1 MPHAVPTLAL
11 RLALRALLAG
21 PGRLDAPAEVA
32 LRRAAGLAVDPHAE
46 AEIDGLRAR
55 LAADTRAV
63 DVVDYGAGSSRGD
76 KATPRRVCDVAAR
89 AGTGP
94 AWGRF
99 LQALAR
105 ELAPGAVL
113 ELGTNLGLGAAH
125 LCAGLEVADARDP
138 AGAPRRLVSLEGDPT
153 FAELSRGALAAL
165 GWADRA
171 TVVTGRFADTLPDV
185 LAAHGPFGLVFV
197 DGHHAEA
204 PALDYVAA
212 VRPHLA
218 PGAVVVLDDV
228 EPTRPVRRA
237 WTRLASEPGARRRYL
252 GKLGL
257 LQFPS
262 PDRAAARGGAVPA
275 AARSPEIHA

>member
-11 RLALRALLAG
+11 RLALGALRAG
-21 PGRLDAPAEVA
+21 PGRLDAAAEAA
-32 LRRAAGLAVDPHAE
+32 LARAARLRVDARAE
-46 AEIDGLRAR
+46 AAIDALRAR

-63 DVVDYGAGSSRGD
+63 DVVDYGAGSRRGP
-76 KATPRRVCDVAAR
+76 AAAPRRVCDVAAR

-105 ELAPGAVL
+105 ELAPAAVL

-125 LCAGLEVADARDP
+125 LCAGLAAADARAP
-138 AGAPRRLVSLEGDPT
+138 GAAPRRLVTLEGDPT
-153 FAELSRGALAAL
+153 FADLARQSLAAL
-165 GWADRA
+165 GHAGRA
-171 TVVTGRFADTLPDV
+171 TVVTGRFADTLPGV

-218 PGAVVVLDDV
+218 PGAVVALDDV

-237 WTRLASEPGARRRYL
+237 WARLAAEPGARRRYL

-257 LQFPS
+257 LQLPS
-262 PDRAAARGGAVPA
+262 AAAVRGAETG
-275 AARSPEIHA
+275 AARTALPA